1 MDGVARRSRGGTSSA
16 DGIGLA
22 KELAEAI
29 VTRAEA
35 ASDASTSSRL
45 VLVLDD
51 YMYSAQVSLVQRKFR
66 RLVEVFF
73 AWYVPVEMTY
83 IQWIYIYPLR
93 KPLSILVICMN
104 ICLNMLTRTRRRVPQ

>member
-1 MDGVARRSRGGTSSA
+1 MEGAVRRSCAGTTSA
-16 DGIGLA
+16 NGIGLA
-22 KELAEAI
+22 KELAEEI

-35 ASDASTSSRL
+35 VGDASSSSRL

-73 AWYVPVEMTY
+73 AWYGR
-83 IQWIYIYPLR
+83 LR
-93 KPLSILVICMN
+93 
-104 ICLNMLTRTRRRVPQ
+104 

>member
-1 MDGVARRSRGGTSSA
+1 MDSAARRSRGGTSSA

-35 ASDASTSSRL
+35 ASDVSTSSRL

-73 AWYVPVEMTY
+73 AWYA
-83 IQWIYIYPLR
+83 PLQIR
-93 KPLSILVICMN
+93 
-104 ICLNMLTRTRRRVPQ
+104 